1 MTSAIPADKINEPV
15 WNWLTLC
22 QSSESGSH
30 CMTIFGHAVPF
41 QPENGSNCVSED
53 SETVAQTLIEL
64 FNNVRAIGRFK
75 TQVTQRDERPS

>member
-1 MTSAIPADKINEPV
+1 
-15 WNWLTLC
+15 
-22 QSSESGSH
+22 
-30 CMTIFGHAVPF
+30 MTIFGHAVPF
-41 QPENGSNCVSED
+41 QPENESNCVSED